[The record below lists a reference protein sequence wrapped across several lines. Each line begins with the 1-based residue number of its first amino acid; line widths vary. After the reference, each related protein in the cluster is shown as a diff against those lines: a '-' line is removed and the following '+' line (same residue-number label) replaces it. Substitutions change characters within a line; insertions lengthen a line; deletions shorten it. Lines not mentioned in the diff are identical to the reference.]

1 MSSPVFIVNLTLYQ
15 INGVLNWSLIT
26 TGRSEP
32 NANVKKRLKKKDLAI
47 PASVRSLEF
56 CLCHYLEKT
65 KILKSAIKY
74 QNQKKKVVMETI
86 DPINFM
92 GDLFILIIP

>member
-32 NANVKKRLKKKDLAI
+32 NANVKKRLKKKSCYT
-47 PASVRSLEF
+47 SVGKESGVLLMSLFGKNKNIEVSNQ
-56 CLCHYLEKT
+56 
-65 KILKSAIKY
+65 ISKSE
-74 QNQKKKVVMETI
+74 KKVVMETI